1 MKSGDVVM
9 SKKLY
14 RKEMIHTLKSID
26 NDKRAQEEEVQ
37 MDSLIDFVLE
47 KGYKS
52 VGLIIS
58 MPHEIN
64 TDKAINVLNEHGVNV
79 YSPACDYATKTM
91 HFYRM
96 HNSEDKKQDEK
107 GIPVPNNLKK
117 SFDEM
122 ELVVVPGLIFSETGY
137 RIGYGGGYYDKFL
150 ADFKGD
156 TISIVF
162 EEQLKNEIPIESHDI
177 PVDAIITPKRRIS
190 SKELRRDE

>member
-9 SKKLY
+9 NKKLY

-26 NDKRAQEEEVQ
+26 NDKRAQEEEVL
-37 MDSLIDFVLE
+37 MDSLIDFVIE
-47 KGYKS
+47 KGYQS
-52 VGLIIS
+52 IGLIIS

-64 TDKAINVLNEHGVNV
+64 TGKAINALNEHGVNV
-79 YSPACDYATKTM
+79 YSPACDYATKRM

-96 HNSEDKKQDEK
+96 NNSEDKQQDEK
-107 GIPVPNNLKK
+107 GIPVPKNLEEN
-117 SFDEM
+117 FDEM
-122 ELVVVPGLIFSETGY
+122 ELVVVPGLIFNEEGY

-162 EEQLKNEIPIESHDI
+162 EEQLKNEIPTESHDI

-190 SKELRRDE
+190 SKELRRNE